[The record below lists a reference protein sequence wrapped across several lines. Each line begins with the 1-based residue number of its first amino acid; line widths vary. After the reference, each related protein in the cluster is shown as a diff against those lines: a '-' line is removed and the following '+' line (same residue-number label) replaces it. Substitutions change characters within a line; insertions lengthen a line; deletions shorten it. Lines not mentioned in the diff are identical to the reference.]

1 MISPFVRSELAPTG
15 KLRIGINYGNPVL
28 ATRDP
33 SSGELRGVAVDLA
46 HELGTRSGLP
56 VELVAFESAGKMF
69 EAVENGGGGIGVFAI
84 DPGRAGGNR
93 FSPPF
98 FENEGTDLVSFGSA
112 LFTIAGGVCK

>member
-1 MISPFVRSELAPTG
+1 MISPSVRSELAPTG

-56 VELVAFESAGKMF
+56 VEVVAFESAGKMF
-69 EAVENGGGGIGVFAI
+69 EAGENGGGGGAFFAL
-84 DPGRAGGNR
+84 DPGGAAGISFTAPYVENR
-93 FSPPF
+93 
-98 FENEGTDLVSFGSA
+98 GTDLVPSRS
-112 LFTIAGGVCK
+112 TP

>member
-69 EAVENGGGGIGVFAI
+69 EAVKTGEWDIAFLAI
-84 DPGRAGGNR
+84 DPGRAAGVPRRATLLNR
-93 FSPPF
+93 S
-98 FENEGTDLVSFGSA
+98 GAMTGHA
-112 LFTIAGGVCK
+112 LTPHAFRKK